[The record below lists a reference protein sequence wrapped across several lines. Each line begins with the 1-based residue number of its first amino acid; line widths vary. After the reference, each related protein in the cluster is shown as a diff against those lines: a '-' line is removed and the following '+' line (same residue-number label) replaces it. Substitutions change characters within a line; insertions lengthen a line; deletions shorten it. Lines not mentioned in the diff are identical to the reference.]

1 MGACW
6 WAVGACLW
14 GDGSRWAVGAYL
26 WGDAGGQWALVYGEM
41 LVSSGY
47 LSMGECWWAVGACLW
62 GMLVS
67 SEHMSM
73 GNAGGQ

>member
-1 MGACW
+1 M
-6 WAVGACLW
+6 
-14 GDGSRWAVGAYL
+14 GAYL

-41 LVSSGY
+41 LVSSGH

-67 SEHMSM
+67 SEKMPM
-73 GNAGGQ
+73 RDAGGQ